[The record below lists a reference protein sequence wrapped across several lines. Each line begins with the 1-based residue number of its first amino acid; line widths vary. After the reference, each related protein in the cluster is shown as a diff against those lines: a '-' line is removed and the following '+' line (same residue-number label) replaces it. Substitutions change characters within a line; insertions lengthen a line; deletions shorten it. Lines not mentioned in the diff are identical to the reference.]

1 MLHELKDKK
10 EEFKDSF
17 AQFNANNEQ
26 AQAKAIEKLKE
37 NGIKFKKLQDRL
49 DQLEREEE
57 ERIKKAAEEKR
68 KRELGEDEL

>member
-26 AQAKAIEKLKE
+26 AQTKAIEKLKE

-49 DQLEREEE
+49 EQLENEEKD
-57 ERIKKAAEEKR
+57 RIKREAEEKR
-68 KRELGEDEL
+68 KRELGDDEL